1 MIKFRTERVKMSKK
15 ISFFLITMS
24 LIRLLAAP
32 VAAQKLHP
40 GNLYRPGTILLD
52 KDGDGWTDSLELTI
66 IIPDEPLAEELALA
80 SDLAARVNLE
90 SLTLNFDLVR
100 RESEIRNLASQKNPV
115 LVGSRLKLSQKII
128 KEEKIDLASLKA
140 NQGLVAVFQQQGRQG
155 IIILA
160 GSPEVLLRTGR
171 AFFLRWPYF
180 WEIWGRES
188 GYTYEK
194 MENDLKQFLQQAQ
207 APAETLTVTRLLYN
221 FPELKNLPPGLNSLN
236 FEAAGEISSL
246 TLSLN
251 FKQAAALERA
261 AAALR
266 RLADDRHRGLQTDV
280 LSYPALASLD
290 FLLQSPQ
297 KFERLALPR
306 PGSSRRLLTPAFK
319 EIPRVPKKPRQFDL
333 TEIFSTKGFYV
344 DRNGDGIADGLET
357 AVIIPSD
364 FSCLHLSQLTTRLVL
379 GTAGGTFPLVYLDK
393 EIESPR
399 TLVAPIILG
408 QNRLTAELSQK
419 GKLTVPELAPGQGL
433 IKVLPAAPG
442 SSDSLFLTAPS
453 PEALDKTLDYLGR
466 RFPYL
471 TEYKKGEPEIS
482 LVKEELKNFLE
493 GKNGAAESYFH
504 QKLAEEL
511 KKLSR
516 QQPESL
522 ELTVVLAEENPGYRA
537 SLENFIRQELP
548 GPELKLTVTSMN
560 QPASVLSGAKEW
572 EWEGDEALKL
582 VEKALASVDNR
593 SGVRISL
600 GLSESPAVRQKLQ
613 QQLEGLLRSRQLR
626 GEVEVLSAYK
636 PGFFWLTEKILPRL
650 KNKPVGRI
658 LIRFAETQD
667 LPSVKTKRFYADP
680 NRWLQE
686 LYPVDEILAAGLGLP
701 VGKIQFEKKP
711 ASGEIYEVQVFDSE
725 NNLLLEDSFSPR
737 TREIPYLQLR
747 PGWGSVTIATGW
759 CRVSQGDQVLVETT
773 VVTDPERFWD
783 FYQAEILKP
792 LQDFVL
798 KKTGHEPTFSKQPYF
813 KRLLVELWLSEPD
826 YRLGLDEEIIS
837 SLEALHDEIYF
848 DTLDFLRAITG
859 WSEEDLG
866 LPADASRSS
875 APGNVTPVIH
885 SSSEGLAPRVS
896 FALEDFQARQPKMV
910 VSWKLPGQPPAQKS
924 YEFSRI
930 KPRSLRLDEIMYDS
944 SRDRL
949 QSAGLS
955 LQLEKET
962 DYTLVCSLLETFQ
975 ELRRAGYNRQ
985 FFSLPG
991 LDSLKLKIQ
1000 HQEQSLEK
1008 IIPLFTAD
1016 RPVAASRV
1024 KEEAFTVPTD
1034 RIIGPEDCL
1043 KITENLARYPVIRS
1057 YTGGYSFE
1065 GRPVPVVEVFL
1076 PEGQYISQPR
1086 LITFKPSL
1094 HLTARQHANEVS
1106 STNYSLKLAELLA
1119 ADNDYRPF
1127 LKKLSVV
1134 IQPMENPDGAALAL
1148 DLWKNEPFHSLH
1160 AGRYSALGVEIG
1172 YQVGLSQPLLPEARV
1187 RSRLTADWQ
1196 PDIYLN
1202 LHGYPSHEWVQL
1214 FSGYSPF
1221 LFRDYW
1227 IPKGWF
1233 TYYRQLSLNIY
1244 RPYREAAEALKK
1256 ILIEEMNSS
1265 PEILSSNEK
1274 FYARYERWARRWSPF
1289 VSPLEIYDGLNIFA
1303 RRQASSENRLNQRSQ
1318 MTLVEETPEVMDE
1331 TATGTWLDFLCRQ
1344 GLTYLKAH
1352 ARYLASLSF
1361 DIDLIEEEVQNR
1373 IRIEFQRRRP
1383 GLAGK

>member
-1 MIKFRTERVKMSKK
+1 MIKK
-15 ISFFLITMS
+15 ISFS
-24 LIRLLAAP
+24 LISISLIMFLAGP
-32 VAAQKLHP
+32 VTAQEFHP
-40 GNLYRPGTILLD
+40 GNLLRPGTSLLD
-52 KDGDGWTDSLELTI
+52 KDGDGLTDSLELAI

-90 SLTLNFDLVR
+90 SLALNFDLVH
-100 RESEIRNLASQKNPV
+100 RESEIRNLASLKNPV
-115 LVGSRLKLSQKII
+115 LIGSRLKLSRKII
-128 KEEKIDLASLKA
+128 EEEKIDLAGLKA
-140 NQGLVAVFQQQGRQG
+140 NQGLVVVFKHQGRQG
-155 IIILA
+155 IICLA
-160 GSPEVLLRTGR
+160 GSPEALLRTGR

-180 WEIWGRES
+180 WEIWGREA
-188 GYTYEK
+188 GHTYQKLEQ
-194 MENDLKQFLQQAQ
+194 DLEHFLQQAE
-207 APAETLTVTRLLYN
+207 APAESLTVTRLLYN
-221 FPELKNLPPGLNSLN
+221 FPLVKGLPPGLNSLN
-236 FEAAGEISSL
+236 FEAAGEISCLS
-246 TLSLN
+246 LSLN
-251 FKQAAALERA
+251 FRQTAELEQA

-266 RLADDRHRGLQTDV
+266 HLAQDRDRGLRTEI

-290 FLLQSPQ
+290 FLLRAPG
-297 KFERLALPR
+297 KTDRLSLPR
-306 PGSSRRLLTPAFK
+306 PGSSKRLLTPAFK
-319 EIPRVPKKPRQFDL
+319 EIPRVPEKPRQFDL
-333 TEIFSTKGFYV
+333 TEIFTTKGFYV

-357 AVIIPSD
+357 MVIIPSD
-364 FSCLHLSQLTTRLVL
+364 FSGRFLWQLTTRLVL
-379 GTAGGTFPLVYLDK
+379 ETAGGTFPLVYLDN
-393 EIESPR
+393 EIESPKA
-399 TLVAPIILG
+399 LVTPILLG
-408 QNRLTAELSQK
+408 QNALARELSQK
-419 GKLTVPELAPGQGL
+419 GKLVIPELAPGQGL
-433 IKVLPAAPG
+433 IKMLSAAPG
-442 SSDSLFLTAPS
+442 SSDSLFLTAAS
-453 PEALDKTLDYLGR
+453 SAALDKTLEYLGK

-482 LVKEELKNFLE
+482 LVKDELEKFLE
-493 GKNGAAESYFH
+493 GKNGAAESYFYNR
-504 QKLAEEL
+504 LAEEL

-516 QQPESL
+516 QQLENL
-522 ELTVVLAEENPGYRA
+522 ELTLVLPQENPGFGEA
-537 SLENFIRQELP
+537 LENLIRRELP
-548 GPELKLTVTSMN
+548 GTDLKLSLTSMN
-560 QPASVLSGAKEW
+560 QPAAVLSGAKQW
-572 EWEGDEALKL
+572 EWEGEEALKL
-582 VEKALASVDNR
+582 VEKTLASVDNH
-593 SGVRISL
+593 SEVRISL

-613 QQLEGLLRSRQLR
+613 QEIERLLLSRQLR

-650 KNKPVGRI
+650 KNKAVGRI
-658 LIRFAETQD
+658 LIRFAESLD
-667 LPSVKTKRFYADP
+667 LIGERTKRFYTDP

-686 LYPVDEILAAGLGLP
+686 LYPVDEILAAELGLS
-701 VGKIQFEKKP
+701 VKNIQFEKKP
-711 ASGEIYEVQVFDSE
+711 AAGEIYEVQAFDSGD
-725 NNLLLEDSFSPR
+725 NLLLEDSFSPR
-737 TREIPYLQLR
+737 TRDIPYLQLW
-747 PGWGSVTIATGW
+747 PGWGSVAITTGW
-759 CRVSQGDQVLVETT
+759 CRVSQGDRVLIENT
-773 VVTDPERFWD
+773 VATDPERFWD

-792 LQDFVL
+792 LQQFVL
-798 KKTGHEPTFSKQPYF
+798 KKTGNEPTFSKQPYF

-875 APGNVTPVIH
+875 APGNVLPVIH
-885 SSSEGLAPRVS
+885 PSSEGQAPRVN
-896 FALEDFQARQPKMV
+896 FVLEDFQARQPKMV
-910 VSWKLPGQPPAQKS
+910 LSWKLPGQPPAQKS
-924 YEFSRI
+924 YEFNRI
-930 KPRSLRLDEIMYDS
+930 KPRSLRLDEIIYDS
-944 SRDRL
+944 SRARL
-949 QSAGLS
+949 YSAGLS
-955 LQLEKET
+955 LQLEKEA
-962 DYTLVCSLLETFQ
+962 DYTLVCSLVETFQ
-975 ELRRAGYNRQ
+975 ELRRAGLNRQ

-991 LDSLKLKIQ
+991 LDGLKLKIQ

-1008 IIPLFTAD
+1008 IIPLFPPD
-1016 RPVAASRV
+1016 KSAAANAKLRGEV
-1024 KEEAFTVPTD
+1024 VTVPTD
-1034 RIIGPEDCL
+1034 RILGPEDCWQ
-1043 KITENLARYPVIRS
+1043 IAENLARYPAIRS

-1065 GRPVPVVEVFL
+1065 GRPVAVVEVFL
-1076 PEGQYISQPR
+1076 PEGQYVSRPR
-1086 LITFKPSL
+1086 LITLKPSL

-1106 STNYSLKLAELLA
+1106 STNYSLKFAELLA
-1119 ADNDYRPF
+1119 TDGDYQPF

-1134 IQPMENPDGAALAL
+1134 IQPIENPDGAALAL

-1187 RSRLTADWQ
+1187 RSRLTAEWQ

-1233 TYYRQLSLNIY
+1233 TYFRQLSLNIY

-1303 RRQASSENRLNQRSQ
+1303 RRQSSSENRLNQRSQ

-1331 TATGTWLDFLCRQ
+1331 TAIGPWLDFLCRQ

-1361 DIDLIEEEVQNR
+1361 DIDVIEEEAQNR

>member
-1 MIKFRTERVKMSKK
+1 MIKKV
-15 ISFFLITMS
+15 FLLTIA
-24 LIRLLAAP
+24 INIVWLLTGP
-32 VAAQKLHP
+32 IAAQELHP

-52 KDGDGWTDSLELTI
+52 KDGDGWTDSLELAI

-90 SLTLNFDLVR
+90 SLALNFDLVR
-100 RESEIRNLASQKNPV
+100 RESEIKNPAS
-115 LVGSRLKLSQKII
+115 LRNPILIGSRLKLSRKII
-128 KEEKIDLASLKA
+128 EEEKINLAGLKA
-140 NQGLVAVFQQQGRQG
+140 NQGLVAVFKHQTGQG
-155 IIILA
+155 IIILG
-160 GSPEVLLRTGR
+160 GSAETLLRTGR

-180 WEIWGRES
+180 WEVWGRES

-194 MENDLKQFLQQAQ
+194 LETDLKQFLEQAQ
-207 APAETLTVTRLLYN
+207 APVENLTVARLLYN
-221 FPELKNLPPGLNSLN
+221 FPEAKNLPPGLNSLN

-251 FKQAAALERA
+251 YRQAADLERA

-266 RLADDRHRGLQTDV
+266 RLADDRNRGRQTEV
-280 LSYPALASLD
+280 LAYPALASLD
-290 FLLQSPQ
+290 FLLQSPR
-297 KFERLALPR
+297 KIDRVTLPR

-319 EIPRVPKKPRQFDL
+319 EIPRVPEKPRQFDL
-333 TEIFSTKGFYV
+333 TEIFTARGLYL
-344 DRNGDGIADGLET
+344 DRNGDGIVDGLDT

-364 FSCLHLSQLTTRLVL
+364 FNCRQLSRLTTRLVMP
-379 GTAGGTFPLVYLDK
+379 TAGGTFPLVYLDR
-393 EIESPR
+393 EIENPR
-399 TLVAPIILG
+399 ALVTPILLG
-408 QNRLTAELSQK
+408 QNSLAEELHQK
-419 GKLTVPELAPGQGL
+419 GKLIVPELAPGQGL
-433 IKVLPAAPG
+433 IKIVPAAPG
-442 SSDSLFLTAPS
+442 SYDSLFLTAS
-453 PEALDKTLDYLGR
+453 SAAALDRSLEYLAQ

-471 TEYKKGEPEIS
+471 TEYKKGEPDLS
-482 LVKEELKNFLE
+482 LVKEAVEKFLE
-493 GKNGAAESYFH
+493 GKNGAAESFFRNR
-504 QKLAEEL
+504 LAEEL
-511 KKLSR
+511 KKLKP
-516 QQPESL
+516 QAPESL
-522 ELTVVLAEENPGYRA
+522 ELNVILPEENPGYRD

-548 GPELKLTVTSMN
+548 GLDPKLTVTSTN
-560 QPASVLSGAKEW
+560 QPAPVLSGSRQW
-572 EWEGDEALKL
+572 EWEGDEALRL
-582 VEKALASVDNR
+582 VEKALASADNR

-613 QQLEGLLRSRQLR
+613 QRIEGLLHSRQLT

-658 LIRFAETQD
+658 LIRFAETRD
-667 LPSVKTKRFYADP
+667 LPGTRAKRFYADP

-686 LYPVDEILAAGLGLP
+686 LYPVDEILAGGLGLP
-701 VGKIQFEKKP
+701 VANIQFEKKP
-711 ASGEIYEVQVFDSE
+711 DSGEIYEVLAFD
-725 NNLLLEDSFSPR
+725 NKDNLLLQDSFSPR
-737 TREIPYLQLR
+737 TREIPYLQLW
-747 PGWGSVTIATGW
+747 PTWGSVTITTGW
-759 CRVSQGDQVLVETT
+759 CRVSQGDRVLTEAAVA
-773 VVTDPERFWD
+773 TDPERFWD
-783 FYQAEILKP
+783 FYQTEILKP
-792 LQDFVL
+792 LQEFVL

-875 APGNVTPVIH
+875 APGNVLPVIH
-885 SSSEGLAPRVS
+885 PSSEGLAPRVS

-910 VSWKLPGQPPAQKS
+910 LSWKLPGQPQAQKT
-924 YEFSRI
+924 YEFNRI
-930 KPRSLRLDEIMYDS
+930 KPRSLKLDEIIYDS
-944 SRDRL
+944 SRERL

-955 LQLEKET
+955 LQLEKEA
-962 DYTLVCSLLETFQ
+962 DYSLVCSLLETFQ
-975 ELRRAGYNRQ
+975 ELRRAGFNRQ
-985 FFSLPG
+985 FFSFPN

-1008 IIPLFTAD
+1008 IIPLFPAD
-1016 RPVAASRV
+1016 RPVATTRLQG
-1024 KEEAFTVPTD
+1024 EEVTVPTD

-1043 KITENLARYPVIRS
+1043 KIAENLARYPAIRS

-1076 PEGQYISQPR
+1076 PEGQFISQPR

-1106 STNYSLKLAELLA
+1106 STNYSLKFAELLTS
-1119 ADNDYRPF
+1119 DKDYQPY

-1134 IQPMENPDGAALAL
+1134 VQPMENPDGAALAL

-1172 YQVGLSQPLLPEARV
+1172 YQIGLSQPLLPEARV
-1187 RSRLTADWQ
+1187 RSRLTAEWQ
-1196 PDIYLN
+1196 PDIHLN
-1202 LHGYPSHEWVQL
+1202 LHGYPSHEWVQM

-1265 PEILSSNEK
+1265 PEILGSNEK
-1274 FYARYERWARRWSPF
+1274 FYARYEHWARRWSP
-1289 VSPLEIYDGLNIFA
+1289 
-1303 RRQASSENRLNQRSQ
+1303 
-1318 MTLVEETPEVMDE
+1318 
-1331 TATGTWLDFLCRQ
+1331 
-1344 GLTYLKAH
+1344 
-1352 ARYLASLSF
+1352 
-1361 DIDLIEEEVQNR
+1361 
-1373 IRIEFQRRRP
+1373 
-1383 GLAGK
+1383 